1 MIIQIVFGCSCSELD
16 ELARPEVILVSED
29 NLFEGSLEED
39 GLVEEERA
47 SGGQSDE
54 LKVELHW
61 A

>member
-1 MIIQIVFGCSCSELD
+1 M
-16 ELARPEVILVSED
+16 ARPEVILVSED